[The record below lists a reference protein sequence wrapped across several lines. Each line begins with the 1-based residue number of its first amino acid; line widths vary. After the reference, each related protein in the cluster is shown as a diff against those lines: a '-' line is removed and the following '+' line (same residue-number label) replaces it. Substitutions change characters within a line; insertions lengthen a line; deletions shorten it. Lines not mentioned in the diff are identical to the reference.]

1 MRLKTKFW
9 LESDTGNFLLGPGT
23 LRLLV
28 AVAEYGSLKAGA
40 RAIGLSYRGAWERLK
55 KVERGLGFPLLER
68 HSGGEG
74 GGGSTLTAEA
84 LDLVERYRRF
94 AQESEA
100 ELEARFALAFADW
113 HEGIHVVQNVNQKSS
128 K

>member
-28 AVAEYGSLKAGA
+28 AVAERGSLKAGA
-40 RAIGLSYRGAWERLK
+40 KAIGLSYRGAWDRLK
-55 KVERGLGFPLLER
+55 KAEEGLGFPLLER

-74 GGGSTLTAEA
+74 GGGSTLTTDA
-84 LDLVERYRRF
+84 LELVERYRRF

-100 ELEARFALAFADW
+100 ELEARFAVAFADW
-113 HEGIHVVQNVNQKSS
+113 RKDTDVLQNVNVKRN